1 MKITTTRS
9 TDPTD
14 PTKST
19 IRARGVDDA
28 FGEEMEIFNVSI
40 TESKVVDDTGT
51 TTTTTTITSSIDYI
65 DELNKIL
72 ELIR

>member
-9 TDPTD
+9 TSPVG
-14 PTKST
+14 ST
-19 IRARGVDDA
+19 TISRGVVDV
-28 FGEEMEIFNVSI
+28 FGEESEIFNVTI
-40 TESKVVDDTGT
+40 TESKVVDDHT
-51 TTTTTTITSSIDYI
+51 TTTTTTINSNIDHI